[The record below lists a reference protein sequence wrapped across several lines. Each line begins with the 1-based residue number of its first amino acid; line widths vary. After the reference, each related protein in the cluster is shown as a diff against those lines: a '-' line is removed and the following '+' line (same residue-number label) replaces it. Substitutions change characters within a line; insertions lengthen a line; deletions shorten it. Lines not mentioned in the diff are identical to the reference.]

1 MNASPPANPMP
12 AHLRGRPCP
21 AWAALLSLLAFLVLL
36 APARAQ
42 GPTAID
48 VQYFRANLQ
57 GNSVLLEWRTG
68 TEIDTGGFQLFRSEI
83 PNDPGRGVMLEDFP
97 PQGDTAGSTYQY
109 TDTGVLSGRTYY
121 YTLVAYDLSGN
132 ESPFPSDPP
141 AITIGQAQPQ
151 STPTFTPTQP
161 VATQPAATATQP
173 AATAT
178 PTTVSGL
185 QPVTPGASGAFVTS
199 TPTFTPFPNQAT
211 VPPALPAVDTPLSPA
226 VVPAAVTP
234 AVIEAA
240 TPTSLPPAA
249 LPAAPATLPT
259 QSPQQRLAAE
269 QMPAATPAALAQAP
283 AAPSPELAPW
293 VVLPTRAPR
302 PTPPPAPPV
311 TRPQATLGVVALG
324 SVVTA
329 LLIAGLMVLLWL
341 RWRSGG

>member
-1 MNASPPANPMP
+1 MP
-12 AHLRGRPCP
+12 AHLRRRPPRP
-21 AWAALLSLLAFLVLL
+21 AWAALLSLLAFLALL

-68 TEIDTGGFQLFRSEI
+68 TEIDTGGFQVWRSEI
-83 PNDPGRGVMLEDFP
+83 SNDPGRGVLVEDFP
-97 PQGDTAGSTYQY
+97 PQGDTAGFTYQY
-109 TDTGVLSGRTYY
+109 TDTGVLPGRTYY

-161 VATQPAATATQP
+161 VATQPAATAT
-173 AATAT
+173 

-211 VPPALPAVDTPLSPA
+211 VQPALPAADTPLPPA

-234 AVIEAA
+234 GVIAEA
-240 TPTSLPPAA
+240 TPAPLPPAA
-249 LPAAPATLPT
+249 VPAAGPGAPATVPA
-259 QSPQQRLAAE
+259 QPPPAAE
-269 QMPAATPAALAQAP
+269 LVPAATPVVLAQAP
-283 AAPSPELAPW
+283 AAPSPELAPR
-293 VVLPTRAPR
+293 VVLPTRGPR
-302 PTPPPAPPV
+302 PTPPPALPV
-311 TRPQATLGVVALG
+311 TRPQAILGVIALG